1 MGKISDAIEQIED
14 ELEDAIK
21 EIQRLEKVEDTLK
34 DQIAEDTKLIEQYDA
49 LLHYLDEHYPGVVT
63 AFEVVQRMEK

>member
-1 MGKISDAIEQIED
+1 MRRISELEAAIE
-14 ELEDAIK
+14 
-21 EIQRLEKVEDTLK
+21 EIQRLEKVEDILK

-49 LLHYLDEHYPGVVT
+49 LLGYLEENYPGVVT

>member
-1 MGKISDAIEQIED
+1 MGKIADAIDEIEA

-21 EIQRLEKVEDTLK
+21 EIQRLEKVEDALK

-49 LLHYLDEHYPGVVT
+49 LLRYLDENYPGVVT